1 LCANEFFCGFDL
13 DLLCAGAQERFC
25 FEFCGRAKK
34 LNDQRKKTSLRS
46 HGRRS
51 YSASE
56 QNRTFIKRLES
67 MTSTNAIGNP
77 EVAIITGGA
86 QGIGFGIASALART
100 HRRIVLFDLDRDALN
115 TATAEL
121 SRIAPD
127 VVGMPVDVT
136 NSESVNRAVELA
148 AEQLGRIDI
157 LVNNAGIVR
166 DKRITKMSD
175 DDWDAVIDVNLKS
188 QFLCCRA
195 VLKYMIPSLYGR
207 IVNISSRAWLGGVG
221 QANYSAAKGGV
232 ISLTRSL
239 ALEWASAGVT
249 VNAVAPGI
257 VDTPLFRTF
266 DEALQERLK
275 SSVPVKRIGTPEDI
289 AQAVL
294 FFAQKESS
302 YITGQTLYVCG
313 GRSLAS
319 PSV

>member
-1 LCANEFFCGFDL
+1 MAEGH
-13 DLLCAGAQERFC
+13 
-25 FEFCGRAKK
+25 KV
-34 LNDQRKKTSLRS
+34 
-46 HGRRS
+46 HP
-51 YSASE
+51 
-56 QNRTFIKRLES
+56 NRTALSFKRLEP
-67 MTSTNAIGNP
+67 MTSTNAVGNP

-100 HRRIVLFDLDRDALN
+100 HRRIVLFDLDRDALK
-115 TATAEL
+115 TATAAL
-121 SRIAPD
+121 SKIAPD
-127 VVGMPVDVT
+127 VVGIPVDVT
-136 NSESVNRAVELA
+136 NSESVNHAVELA

-175 DDWDAVIDVNLKS
+175 DDWDTVINVNLKS

-195 VLKYMIPSLYGR
+195 ALKYMIPAQYGR

-232 ISLTRSL
+232 VSLTRSL

-266 DEALQERLK
+266 DEPLQERLK

-294 FFAQKESS
+294 FFAHKESS